1 MVLTSEASIP
11 EVHVVLASEAKGEEE
26 EDIHGR
32 METLDNSKPDIYTVL
47 CQEQTLEDEEDEA
60 RDESTGGLEA
70 DPLVE
75 EASSA

>member
-1 MVLTSEASIP
+1 
-11 EVHVVLASEAKGEEE
+11 
-26 EDIHGR
+26 
-32 METLDNSKPDIYTVL
+32 VL